1 MNDISSTG
9 HMQIHGRD
17 AFVKSF
23 EAREA
28 RARNQET
35 PQGAEDSVE
44 LSGPRTSPAPVVF
57 NTAPQMNISSALS
70 GQTEKEWTVLCYID
84 GHNDLEP
91 YAALS
96 MLDLEA
102 AGSDKNV
109 TVLAELGRI
118 SQDKLK
124 EINEQVGRPYEPT
137 NIDGDWSGV
146 RRYVVQKD
154 DPSNSQA
161 VREINSPVFA
171 DLGEKDMS
179 DPKTLS
185 DFMTWGIQKYP
196 AKHYLVVLMDHGG
209 GWRGAFTDD
218 ATAGGNHIMTT
229 PQIASAFRDTEKAT
243 GVKPDVIDMVACL
256 MGSGEVAYELKDRAQ
271 YMTGSE
277 EIATTDAFIYSPLIQ
292 HLQGKVES
300 GSSFT
305 ARDLATHIVDYYRD
319 KPSAYVTK
327 SAMDLSKMPE
337 LKDAINVLAEKLM
350 STSANAGDIREALNN
365 AQSFSRNYYLEYY
378 SHIRDLYSVA
388 EQISKSDKIADE
400 GLKSAAE
407 GVMKAVNESVVL
419 KITSP
424 YRREEVVEES
434 QSPDGREHVTMMK
447 ISEGKYDAQGIS
459 IYGPTKRDYTESPSN
474 MGKYGEL
481 QLSRDTKWDKF
492 LIINNKKVFGS

>member
-9 HMQIHGRD
+9 PMRIQGRD
-17 AFVKSF
+17 AFTKSF
-23 EAREA
+23 EAREVKA
-28 RARNQET
+28 HVLEEHKEPGDA
-35 PQGAEDSVE
+35 VE
-44 LSGPRTSPAPVVF
+44 LSGSRSPASSGTTCSEPS
-57 NTAPQMNISSALS
+57 APGAGGRAPAAQ
-70 GQTEKEWTVLCYID
+70 GQAEKEWTVLCYID
-84 GHNDLEP
+84 GNNDLEP

-102 AGSDKNV
+102 AGSDRNV
-109 TVLAELGRI
+109 TVLAELGRM

-124 EINEQVGRPYEPT
+124 EVNEQLGRPYEPT

-154 DPSNSQA
+154 DPSNPQA
-161 VREINSPVFA
+161 VREINSPVVA
-171 DLGEKDMS
+171 DLGGKDMS
-179 DPKTLS
+179 NPATLT
-185 DFMTWGIQKYP
+185 DFLTWGIKKYP

-229 PQIASAFRDTEKAT
+229 PQIAKAFRDAEKET

-271 YMTGSE
+271 YMTASE
-277 EIATTDAFIYSPLIQ
+277 EIATTDAFMYSPLIE
-292 HLQGKVES
+292 HLQGRVES
-300 GSSFT
+300 GAPFT
-305 ARDLATHIVDYYRD
+305 ARDLATHIVDYYAD

-337 LKDAINVLAEKLM
+337 LKDSVSEFAEKLTG
-350 STSANAGDIREALNN
+350 TSAKGEDIREAFNK
-365 AQSFSRNYYLEYY
+365 AQNFSRNFYLEYY
-378 SHIRDLYSVA
+378 SHFRDLYSVA

-400 GLKSAAE
+400 GLKSAAQ
-407 GVMKAVNESVVL
+407 GVMKAVNDAVVK

-424 YRREEVVEES
+424 YRREEVVDES

-459 IYGPTKRDYTESPSN
+459 IYGPTKSDYTESHSN
-474 MGKYGEL
+474 MGMYGEL
-481 QLSRDTKWDKF
+481 QLSKDTKWDRF
-492 LIINNKKVFGS
+492 LIANNKK